1 MWLRN
6 RIELVSNLR
15 VVVLASGAGTLFE
28 ALAIRADEIGIEI
41 VGLVTD
47 AKVAACDRAAALNIP
62 VTVVPMS
69 VDRISWDQSLATE
82 LRRLQPEL
90 IISAGFMKIFGK
102 EVLAS
107 YMGRIINIHPALLP
121 LFPGAHAVRDAL
133 QAGVSETGATVHF
146 VDAGIDTGQIIMQQQ
161 VMVEPDDTEAL
172 LHERIKVVERE
183 ILMRV
188 VRDIANGKIMLGGTV
203 HK

>member
-47 AKVAACDRAAALNIP
+47 AKVPACHRAAALNIP
-62 VTVVPMS
+62 VTVIPMS
-69 VDRISWDQSLATE
+69 VDRIAWDQSLATE
-82 LRRLQPEL
+82 LRRLNPEL
-90 IISAGFMKIFGK
+90 IISAGFMKILGQ

-107 YMGRIINIHPALLP
+107 YMGRIINTHPALLP

-146 VDAGIDTGQIIMQQQ
+146 VDAGIDTGQVILQQQ

-183 ILMRV
+183 LLVRV
-188 VRDIANGKIMLGGTV
+188 VRDIANGKIELGDTV

>member
-1 MWLRN
+1 MP
-6 RIELVSNLR
+6 NLR

-62 VTVVPMS
+62 VTVIPMS
-69 VDRISWDQSLATE
+69 VDRIAWDQSLATE
-82 LRRLQPEL
+82 LRRLKPEL
-90 IISAGFMKIFGK
+90 IISAGFMKILGQ
-102 EVLAS
+102 EVLTS
-107 YMGRIINIHPALLP
+107 YMGRIINTHPALLP

-146 VDAGIDTGQIIMQQQ
+146 VDSGIDTGQVIMQQQ
-161 VMVEPDDTEAL
+161 VTVEPDDTEAL

-183 ILMRV
+183 ILVRV
-188 VRDIANGKIMLGGTV
+188 VRDIANGKIMLGDTV

>member
-1 MWLRN
+1 MP
-6 RIELVSNLR
+6 NLR

-47 AKVAACDRAAALNIP
+47 AKVAACDRAVALNIP

-69 VDRISWDQSLATE
+69 VDRISWDQALATE

-90 IISAGFMKIFGK
+90 IISAGFMKILGK

-107 YMGRIINIHPALLP
+107 YMGRIINTHPALLP

-133 QAGVSETGATVHF
+133 QAGALETGATVHF
-146 VDAGIDTGQIIMQQQ
+146 VDAGIDTGKIIMQQQ
-161 VMVEPDDTEAL
+161 VMVEPDDTETL

-183 ILMRV
+183 ILVRV
-188 VRDIANGKIMLGGTV
+188 VRDIANGKIMLGDTV

>member
-1 MWLRN
+1 MP
-6 RIELVSNLR
+6 NLR
-15 VVVLASGAGTLFE
+15 VVVLASGTGTLFE

-62 VTVVPMS
+62 VTVIPMS
-69 VDRISWDQSLATE
+69 VDRITWDQSLATE
-82 LRRLQPEL
+82 LRRLKPEL
-90 IISAGFMKIFGK
+90 IISAGFMKILGQ

-107 YMGRIINIHPALLP
+107 YMGRIINTHPALLP

-146 VDAGIDTGQIIMQQQ
+146 VDAGIDTGQVIMQQQ

-183 ILMRV
+183 ILVRV
-188 VRDIANGKIMLGGTV
+188 VRDIANGKIMLGDTV

>member
-1 MWLRN
+1 MP
-6 RIELVSNLR
+6 NLR
-15 VVVLASGAGTLFE
+15 VVVLASGTGTLFE

-62 VTVVPMS
+62 VTVIPMS
-69 VDRISWDQSLATE
+69 VDRITWDQSLATE
-82 LRRLQPEL
+82 LRRLKPEL
-90 IISAGFMKIFGK
+90 IISAGFMKILGQ

-107 YMGRIINIHPALLP
+107 YMGRIIN
-121 LFPGAHAVRDAL
+121 
-133 QAGVSETGATVHF
+133 
-146 VDAGIDTGQIIMQQQ
+146 TGQIIMQQQ
-161 VMVEPDDTEAL
+161 VMVEPDDTETL

-183 ILMRV
+183 ILVRV
-188 VRDIANGKIMLGGTV
+188 VRDIANGKIMLGDTV

>member
-1 MWLRN
+1 MP
-6 RIELVSNLR
+6 NLR

-62 VTVVPMS
+62 VTVIPMS
-69 VDRISWDQSLATE
+69 VDRIAWDQSLATE
-82 LRRLQPEL
+82 LRRLKPEL
-90 IISAGFMKIFGK
+90 IISAGFMKILGQ

-107 YMGRIINIHPALLP
+107 YMGRVINTHPALLP

-146 VDAGIDTGQIIMQQQ
+146 VDSGIDTGQVIMQQQ
-161 VMVEPDDTEAL
+161 VTVEPDDTEAL

-183 ILMRV
+183 ILVRV
-188 VRDIANGKIMLGGTV
+188 VRDIAYGKIMLGDTV

>member
-1 MWLRN
+1 MP
-6 RIELVSNLR
+6 NLR
-15 VVVLASGAGTLFE
+15 VVVLASGTGTLFE

-62 VTVVPMS
+62 VTVIPMS
-69 VDRISWDQSLATE
+69 VDRIAWDQSLATE
-82 LRRLQPEL
+82 LRRLKPEL
-90 IISAGFMKIFGK
+90 IISAGFMKILGQ

-107 YMGRIINIHPALLP
+107 YMGRIINTHPALLP

-146 VDAGIDTGQIIMQQQ
+146 VDAGIDTGQVILQQQ

-183 ILMRV
+183 ILVRV
-188 VRDIANGKIMLGGTV
+188 VRDIANGKIMLGDTV

>member
-1 MWLRN
+1 MP
-6 RIELVSNLR
+6 NLR

-28 ALAIRADEIGIEI
+28 ALAIRAEEIGIEI

-62 VTVVPMS
+62 VTVIPMS
-69 VDRISWDQSLATE
+69 VDRIAWDQSLATE
-82 LRRLQPEL
+82 LRRLKPEL
-90 IISAGFMKIFGK
+90 IISAGFMKILGQ

-107 YMGRIINIHPALLP
+107 YMGRIINTHPALLP

-133 QAGVSETGATVHF
+133 QAGVLETGATVHF
-146 VDAGIDTGQIIMQQQ
+146 VDAGIDTGQVIMQQQ
-161 VMVEPDDTEAL
+161 VTVEPDDTEAL

-183 ILMRV
+183 ILVRV
-188 VRDIANGKIMLGGTV
+188 VRDIANGKIMLGDTV

>member
-1 MWLRN
+1 MP
-6 RIELVSNLR
+6 NLR

-62 VTVVPMS
+62 VTVIPMT
-69 VDRISWDQSLATE
+69 VDRIAWDQSLATE
-82 LRRLQPEL
+82 LRRLKPEL
-90 IISAGFMKIFGK
+90 IISAGFMKILGQ
-102 EVLAS
+102 EVLTS
-107 YMGRIINIHPALLP
+107 YMGRIINTHPALLP

-133 QAGVSETGATVHF
+133 QARVSETGATVHF
-146 VDAGIDTGQIIMQQQ
+146 VDSGIDTGQVIMQQQ
-161 VMVEPDDTEAL
+161 VTVEPDDTEAL
-172 LHERIKVVERE
+172 LHERIKVLERE
-183 ILMRV
+183 ILVRV
-188 VRDIANGKIMLGGTV
+188 VRDIANGKIMLGDTV

>member
-1 MWLRN
+1 MP
-6 RIELVSNLR
+6 NLR

-62 VTVVPMS
+62 VTVIPMS
-69 VDRISWDQSLATE
+69 VDRIAWDQSLATE
-82 LRRLQPEL
+82 LRRLKPEL
-90 IISAGFMKIFGK
+90 IISAGFMKILGQ

-107 YMGRIINIHPALLP
+107 YMGRVINTHPALLP

-146 VDAGIDTGQIIMQQQ
+146 VDSGIDTGQVIMQQQ
-161 VMVEPDDTEAL
+161 VTVEPDDTEAL

-183 ILMRV
+183 ILVRV
-188 VRDIANGKIMLGGTV
+188 VRDIANGKIMLGDTV

>member
-1 MWLRN
+1 MP
-6 RIELVSNLR
+6 NLR
-15 VVVLASGAGTLFE
+15 VVVLASGTGTLFE

-62 VTVVPMS
+62 VTVISMS
-69 VDRISWDQSLATE
+69 VDRIAWDQSLATE
-82 LRRLQPEL
+82 LRRLKPEL
-90 IISAGFMKIFGK
+90 IISAGFMKILGQ

-107 YMGRIINIHPALLP
+107 YMGRIINTHPALLP

-146 VDAGIDTGQIIMQQQ
+146 VDAGIDTGQVITQQQ

-183 ILMRV
+183 ILVRV
-188 VRDIANGKIMLGGTV
+188 VRDIANGKIMLGDTV

>member
-28 ALAIRADEIGIEI
+28 ALAIRAGEIGIEI

-47 AKVAACDRAAALNIP
+47 GKVAACDRAAALNIP
-62 VTVVPMS
+62 VTVIPMS
-69 VDRISWDQSLATE
+69 VDRIAWDQSLATE
-82 LRRLQPEL
+82 LRRLKPEL
-90 IISAGFMKIFGK
+90 IISAGFMKILGQ

-107 YMGRIINIHPALLP
+107 YIGRIINTHPALLP

-146 VDAGIDTGQIIMQQQ
+146 VDAGIDTGQVITQQQ

-183 ILMRV
+183 ILVRV
-188 VRDIANGKIMLGGTV
+188 VRDIANGKIMLGDTV

>member
-62 VTVVPMS
+62 VTVIPMT
-69 VDRISWDQSLATE
+69 VDRIAWDQSLATE
-82 LRRLQPEL
+82 LSSLKPEL
-90 IISAGFMKIFGK
+90 IISAGFMKILGQ

-107 YMGRIINIHPALLP
+107 YMGRIINTHPALLP

-146 VDAGIDTGQIIMQQQ
+146 VDAGIDTGQVIMQQQ

-183 ILMRV
+183 ILVRV
-188 VRDIANGKIMLGGTV
+188 VRDIANGKIMLGDTV

>member
-1 MWLRN
+1 MP
-6 RIELVSNLR
+6 NLR

-28 ALAIRADEIGIEI
+28 ALAIRANDIEIEI

-47 AKVAACDRAAALNIP
+47 AEVAACDRAAALNIP
-62 VTVVPMS
+62 VTVIPMS
-69 VDRISWDQSLATE
+69 VDRIAWDLSLATE
-82 LRRLQPEL
+82 LRRLKPEL
-90 IISAGFMKIFGK
+90 IVSAGFMKILGQ
-102 EVLAS
+102 EVLTS
-107 YMGRIINIHPALLP
+107 YMGRIINTHPALLP

-133 QAGVSETGATVHF
+133 QAGVLETGATVHF
-146 VDAGIDTGQIIMQQQ
+146 VDAGIDTGPIIMQQQ

-183 ILMRV
+183 ILVRV
-188 VRDIANGKIMLGGTV
+188 VRDIANGKIMLGDTV

>member
-41 VGLVTD
+41 VGMVTD

-62 VTVVPMS
+62 VTVLPMS
-69 VDRISWDQSLATE
+69 VDRIAWDQSLATE
-82 LRRLQPEL
+82 LRRLKPEL
-90 IISAGFMKIFGK
+90 IISAGFMKILGQ

-107 YMGRIINIHPALLP
+107 YIGRIINTHPALLP

-146 VDAGIDTGQIIMQQQ
+146 VDAGIDTGQVILQQQ

-183 ILMRV
+183 LLVRV
-188 VRDIANGKIMLGGTV
+188 VRDIANGKIELGDTV

>member
-1 MWLRN
+1 MP
-6 RIELVSNLR
+6 NLR

-28 ALAIRADEIGIEI
+28 ALAIRANDIEIEI

-47 AKVAACDRAAALNIP
+47 AEVAACDRAAALNIP
-62 VTVVPMS
+62 VTVIPMS
-69 VDRISWDQSLATE
+69 VDRIAWDLSLATE

-90 IISAGFMKIFGK
+90 IVSAGFMKILGQ

-107 YMGRIINIHPALLP
+107 YLGRIINTHPALLP
-121 LFPGAHAVRDAL
+121 RFPGAHAVRDAL
-133 QAGVSETGATVHF
+133 QAGVLETGATVHF
-146 VDAGIDTGQIIMQQQ
+146 VDAGIDTGSIIMQQQ

-183 ILMRV
+183 ILVRV
-188 VRDIANGKIMLGGTV
+188 VRDIANGKIMLGDTV

>member
-62 VTVVPMS
+62 VTVIPMT
-69 VDRISWDQSLATE
+69 VDRIAWDQSLATE
-82 LRRLQPEL
+82 LRSLQPEL
-90 IISAGFMKIFGK
+90 IVSAGFMKILGQ

-107 YMGRIINIHPALLP
+107 YMGRIINTHPALLP

-188 VRDIANGKIMLGGTV
+188 VRDIANGKIMLGDTV

>member
-1 MWLRN
+1 
-6 RIELVSNLR
+6 VPNLR

-47 AKVAACDRAAALNIP
+47 AKVTACDRAVALNIP

-69 VDRISWDQSLATE
+69 VDRISWDQALATE

-90 IISAGFMKIFGK
+90 IISAGFMKILGK

-107 YMGRIINIHPALLP
+107 YVGRIINTHPALLP

-146 VDAGIDTGQIIMQQQ
+146 VDAGIDTGQIIVQQQ
-161 VMVEPDDTEAL
+161 VMVEPNDTEAL

-183 ILMRV
+183 ILVRV
-188 VRDIANGKIMLGGTV
+188 VRDIANGKIMLGDTV

>member
-1 MWLRN
+1 MP
-6 RIELVSNLR
+6 NLR
-15 VVVLASGAGTLFE
+15 VVVLASGTGTLFE

-62 VTVVPMS
+62 VTVIPMS
-69 VDRISWDQSLATE
+69 VDRITWDQSLATE
-82 LRRLQPEL
+82 LRRLKPEL
-90 IISAGFMKIFGK
+90 IISAGFMKILGQ

-107 YMGRIINIHPALLP
+107 YMGRIINTHPALLP

-133 QAGVSETGATVHF
+133 QAGALETGATVHF
-146 VDAGIDTGQIIMQQQ
+146 VDAGIDTGQIIMHQQ

-183 ILMRV
+183 ILVRV
-188 VRDIANGKIMLGGTV
+188 VRDIANGKIMLGDTV

>member
-1 MWLRN
+1 
-6 RIELVSNLR
+6 VPNLR

-62 VTVVPMS
+62 VTVIPMS
-69 VDRISWDQSLATE
+69 VDRIAWDQSLATE
-82 LRRLQPEL
+82 LRRLKPEL
-90 IISAGFMKIFGK
+90 IISAGFMKILGQ

-107 YMGRIINIHPALLP
+107 YMGRIINTHPALLP

-146 VDAGIDTGQIIMQQQ
+146 VDSGIDTGQVIMQQQ
-161 VMVEPDDTEAL
+161 VTVEPDDTEAL

-183 ILMRV
+183 ILVRV
-188 VRDIANGKIMLGGTV
+188 VRDIANGKIMLGDTV

>member
-47 AKVAACDRAAALNIP
+47 VKVAACDRADTLNIP
-62 VTVVPMS
+62 VTVIPMT
-69 VDRISWDQSLATE
+69 VDRIAWDQSLATE
-82 LRRLQPEL
+82 LRRLKPEL
-90 IISAGFMKIFGK
+90 IVSAGFMKILGQ

-107 YMGRIINIHPALLP
+107 YMGRIINTHPALLP

-133 QAGVSETGATVHF
+133 QAGALETGATVHF

-161 VMVEPDDTEAL
+161 VMVEPDDTETL

-183 ILMRV
+183 ILVRV
-188 VRDIANGKIMLGGTV
+188 VRDIANGKIMLGDTV

>member
-1 MWLRN
+1 MP
-6 RIELVSNLR
+6 NLR

-41 VGLVTD
+41 IGLVTD

-62 VTVVPMS
+62 VTVIPMS
-69 VDRISWDQSLATE
+69 VDRIAWDHCLATE
-82 LRRLQPEL
+82 LRRLKPEL
-90 IISAGFMKIFGK
+90 IISAGFMKILGK

-107 YMGRIINIHPALLP
+107 FVGRIINTHPALLP

-133 QAGVSETGATVHF
+133 QAGVLKTGATVHF
-146 VDAGIDTGQIIMQQQ
+146 VDAGIDTGKIIMQQQ
-161 VMVEPDDTEAL
+161 VMVEPDDDEAL

-183 ILMRV
+183 MLMRV
-188 VRDIANGKIMLGGTV
+188 VRDIANGKIVLGDTV

>member
-1 MWLRN
+1 MP
-6 RIELVSNLR
+6 NLR

-28 ALAIRADEIGIEI
+28 ALAIRANEIGIEI

-47 AKVAACDRAAALNIP
+47 AKVAACDRAATLNIP

-69 VDRISWDQSLATE
+69 VDRIAWDQSLATA
-82 LRRLQPEL
+82 LRRLKPEL
-90 IISAGFMKIFGK
+90 IISAGFMKILGQ

-107 YMGRIINIHPALLP
+107 YMGRIINTHPALLP

-133 QAGVSETGATVHF
+133 QAGVLETGATVHF
-146 VDAGIDTGQIIMQQQ
+146 VDAGIDTGQVIMQQQ

-183 ILMRV
+183 ILVRV
-188 VRDIANGKIMLGGTV
+188 VRDIANGKIMLGDTV

>member
-1 MWLRN
+1 MP
-6 RIELVSNLR
+6 NLR
-15 VVVLASGAGTLFE
+15 VVVLASGTGTLFE

-62 VTVVPMS
+62 VTVIPMS
-69 VDRISWDQSLATE
+69 VDRITWDQSLATE
-82 LRRLQPEL
+82 LRRLKPEL
-90 IISAGFMKIFGK
+90 IISAGFMKILGQ

-107 YMGRIINIHPALLP
+107 YMGRIINTHPALLP

-133 QAGVSETGATVHF
+133 QAGALETGATVHF

-161 VMVEPDDTEAL
+161 VMVEPDDTETL

-183 ILMRV
+183 ILVRV
-188 VRDIANGKIMLGGTV
+188 VRDIANGKIMLGDTV

>member
-62 VTVVPMS
+62 VTVIPMS
-69 VDRISWDQSLATE
+69 VDRIAWDQSLATE
-82 LRRLQPEL
+82 LRRLKPEL
-90 IISAGFMKIFGK
+90 IISAGFMKILGQ

-107 YMGRIINIHPALLP
+107 YMGRIINTHPALLP

-146 VDAGIDTGQIIMQQQ
+146 VDAGIDTGQVILQQQ

-183 ILMRV
+183 ILVQV
-188 VRDIANGKIMLGGTV
+188 VRDIANGKIMLGDTV

>member
-1 MWLRN
+1 MP
-6 RIELVSNLR
+6 NLR

-62 VTVVPMS
+62 VTVIPMS
-69 VDRISWDQSLATE
+69 VDRIAWDQSLATE
-82 LRRLQPEL
+82 LRRLKPEL
-90 IISAGFMKIFGK
+90 IISAGFMKILGQ

-107 YMGRIINIHPALLP
+107 YMGRIINTHPALLP

-146 VDAGIDTGQIIMQQQ
+146 VDAGIDTGQVIMQQQ

-183 ILMRV
+183 ILVRV
-188 VRDIANGKIMLGGTV
+188 VRDIAYGKIMLGDTV

>member
-62 VTVVPMS
+62 VTVIPMT
-69 VDRISWDQSLATE
+69 VDRIAWDQFLATE

-90 IISAGFMKIFGK
+90 IVSAGFMKILGQ

-107 YMGRIINIHPALLP
+107 YMGRIINTHPALLP

-146 VDAGIDTGQIIMQQQ
+146 VDAGIDTGQVIMQQQ
-161 VMVEPDDTEAL
+161 VMVEPDDTEVL

-183 ILMRV
+183 ILVRV
-188 VRDIANGKIMLGGTV
+188 VRDIANGKIMLGDTV

>member
-1 MWLRN
+1 MP
-6 RIELVSNLR
+6 NLR
-15 VVVLASGAGTLFE
+15 VIVLASGAGTLFE

-62 VTVVPMS
+62 VTVIPMS
-69 VDRISWDQSLATE
+69 VDRIAWDQSLATE
-82 LRRLQPEL
+82 LRRLKPEL
-90 IISAGFMKIFGK
+90 IISAGFMKIFGQ

-107 YMGRIINIHPALLP
+107 YMGRIINTHPALLP

-133 QAGVSETGATVHF
+133 QAGVLETGATVHF
-146 VDAGIDTGQIIMQQQ
+146 VDAGIDTGQVIMQQQ
-161 VMVEPDDTEAL
+161 VTVEPDDTEAL

-183 ILMRV
+183 LLVRV
-188 VRDIANGKIMLGGTV
+188 VRDIANGKIMLGDTV

>member
-41 VGLVTD
+41 VGMVTD
-47 AKVAACDRAAALNIP
+47 AKVAACDRAAALGIP
-62 VTVVPMS
+62 VTVIPMS
-69 VDRISWDQSLATE
+69 VDRIAWDQSLATE
-82 LRRLQPEL
+82 LRRLNPEL
-90 IISAGFMKIFGK
+90 IISAGFMKILGQ

-107 YMGRIINIHPALLP
+107 YMGRIINTHPALLP

-146 VDAGIDTGQIIMQQQ
+146 VDAGIDTGQVILQQQ

-183 ILMRV
+183 LLVRV
-188 VRDIANGKIMLGGTV
+188 VRDIANGKIELGDTV

>member
-1 MWLRN
+1 MP
-6 RIELVSNLR
+6 NLR

-41 VGLVTD
+41 IGLVTD

-62 VTVVPMS
+62 VTVIPMT
-69 VDRISWDQSLATE
+69 VDRIAWDQSLATE
-82 LRRLQPEL
+82 LRSLQPEL
-90 IISAGFMKIFGK
+90 IVSAGFMKILGQ

-107 YMGRIINIHPALLP
+107 YMGRIINTHPALLP

-146 VDAGIDTGQIIMQQQ
+146 VDAGIDTGQVIMQQQ
-161 VMVEPDDTEAL
+161 VMVEPDDTEVL

-183 ILMRV
+183 ILVRV
-188 VRDIANGKIMLGGTV
+188 VRDIANGKIMLGDTV